1 MNELE
6 AKVAKDGRLIE
17 SLTRLEPVFLLEY
30 AQDLAASARYL
41 KSLREAK
48 AELRPADAEYVA
60 SHISRALTR
69 VMQHL
74 DEAEFNHAYD
84 AYHDHLIEVVAE
96 RSEKVIAE
104 HDCGILEGL
113 MTEKDK
119 TEVAE
124 AMRERTWSWFW
135 KGMGRLKAPA
145 RSFAR
150 VAEFARN
157 TRNRWLLR
165 PVAIGGSMIAVD
177 AANMAGEVIGFIQT
191 DFNLHDVLRVLPQR
205 PDAIIRMT
213 ASLYS
218 IPLGLSTIV
227 QPFLCK
233 QKEEN
238 DS

>member
-1 MNELE
+1 
-6 AKVAKDGRLIE
+6 
-17 SLTRLEPVFLLEY
+17 
-30 AQDLAASARYL
+30 
-41 KSLREAK
+41 
-48 AELRPADAEYVA
+48 
-60 SHISRALTR
+60 
-69 VMQHL
+69 
-74 DEAEFNHAYD
+74 
-84 AYHDHLIEVVAE
+84 
-96 RSEKVIAE
+96 
-104 HDCGILEGL
+104 
-113 MTEKDK
+113 
-119 TEVAE
+119 
-124 AMRERTWSWFW
+124 MRERTWSWFW